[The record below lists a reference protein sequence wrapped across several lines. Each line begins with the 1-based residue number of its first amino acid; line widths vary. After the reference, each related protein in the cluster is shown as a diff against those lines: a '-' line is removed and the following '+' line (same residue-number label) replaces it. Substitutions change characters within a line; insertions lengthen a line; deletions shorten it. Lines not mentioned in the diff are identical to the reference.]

1 MKTDII
7 NLLNSTK
14 NYFFQNTK
22 IYDDTYIEK
31 VLKNIEHYDVIS
43 FDIFDTVLTRL
54 VECPIDIFSIVE
66 KYLIE
71 RDYSCIGFAAAR
83 FESEKIARNIAYQQ
97 NEEEI
102 TLDNIYEQLKNAY
115 PKYQD
120 FIQEAKQTEIMFEVN
135 YSVPSLDNL
144 FLINKILEKN
154 KKIIL
159 VSDMYLSE
167 ETIKEML
174 KQIGVSSYDKLY
186 LSSKLLKTKNH
197 GSIWENVLNDYGN
210 QKILHIGDNYYSD
223 VELPQKNGIDTIW
236 YNSLITERRLGGLLS
251 TNIIPFS
258 LMKKMILLT
267 DKELS
272 KDFWLAFGI
281 TNGSFFV
288 YSFLQWLNDRIRKNK
303 IEHVYFCSR
312 DAQILYKLWK
322 EFNFDKL
329 CGVTSSYLYISRLV
343 LGYSQC
349 YIECKKHNQLSEES
363 LTFLSNHNII
373 QGQTNRDVLTR
384 LKVNISDIDVNNF
397 INKFGELDNEFNFSL
412 LNDFKFYLGHDLLPL
427 LLPQFEE
434 QYKNSYQYYAQEGI
448 FSTKK
453 LAIVDLGWSGTLQHA
468 LTLFRENQGIKNKIS
483 GFYYGLHNGSATG
496 RIFYN
501 GLMDAAFFSEFNDA
515 NTSFLMR
522 NSINILE
529 NLHVADHE
537 SVIGFTKVMDKYVPI
552 FKEKKDILQEQI
564 ANLNKFYNGL
574 HFAISK
580 WIKNEDVFGINSH
593 YVDVNTAKGALA
605 QVICSPNTLEVKEL
619 GHILHAP
626 GYDHDVYF
634 PLIWSNEEL
643 WDENIYPMIHRG
655 GWLCGQLLY
664 WKYNGYYSNNP
675 HLYQIVSD
683 TLSHYPT
690 ILKDF
695 LLG

>member
-1 MKTDII
+1 MKADII
-7 NLLNSTK
+7 NLLTSTK
-14 NYFFQNTK
+14 NYFFQNAK
-22 IYDDTYIEK
+22 IYDDIYIEK
-31 VLKNIEHYDVIS
+31 VLKEIDHYDVVS

-71 RDYSCIGFAAAR
+71 NGFPCAGLAVAR
-83 FESEKIARNIAYQQ
+83 FESEKIARDIAYQQ
-97 NEEEI
+97 NKEEV
-102 TLDNIYEQLKNAY
+102 TLDNIYEQLKIAY

-120 FIQEAKQTEIMFEVN
+120 FINEAKQTEIMIEID
-135 YSVPSLDNL
+135 YCVPSVDNL
-144 FLINKILEKN
+144 FLINKILQKN

-159 VSDMYLSE
+159 VSDMYLDE
-167 ETIKEML
+167 ETIIEML
-174 KQIGVSSYDKLY
+174 NKIGVSSFEKLY
-186 LSSKLLKTKNH
+186 LSSNLLKTKNH
-197 GSIWENVLNDYGN
+197 GTIWQNVLDDYGN
-210 QKILHIGDNYYSD
+210 QKILHIGDNHHSD
-223 VELPQKNGIDTIW
+223 VEIPKNNGIDTIL
-236 YNSLITERRLGGLLS
+236 YNSFITERRLGGLLS

-267 DKELS
+267 DKVLS
-272 KDFWLAFGI
+272 KDFWFVFGV

-288 YSFLQWLNDRIRKNK
+288 YSFIQWLSDNITKNK

-312 DAQILYKLWK
+312 DAQIIYNLWK
-322 EFNFDKL
+322 EFDFDKI

-384 LKVNISDIDVNNF
+384 LRINISDIDTGNF
-397 INKFGELDNEFNFSL
+397 VNKFGDLDSEFNFSL

-434 QYKNSYQYYAQEGI
+434 HYKNSYQYYTQEGI
-448 FSTKK
+448 FSDKK
-453 LAIVDLGWSGTLQHA
+453 IAIVDLGWSGTLQHA
-468 LTLFRENQGIKNKIS
+468 LTLFRENHGIKNKIC

-501 GLMDAAFFSEFNDA
+501 GLMNAAFFSEFNDA

-537 SVIGFTKVMDKYVPI
+537 SVIGFTKVMEKYIPV
-552 FKEKKDILQEQI
+552 FKEKKDSLKEQI
-564 ANLNKFYNGL
+564 INLNKFYKGL

-580 WIKNEDVFGINSH
+580 WIKKEDVFGINCS
-593 YVDVNTAKGALA
+593 YIDVNTTKGALA
-605 QVICSPNTLEVKEL
+605 QVICSPNNLEVKEL

-626 GYDHDVYF
+626 GYDHEVYF
-634 PLIWSNEEL
+634 PLIWSNEEP
-643 WDENIYPMIHRG
+643 WDESIYPMIHRG

-664 WKYNGYYSNNP
+664 WKYNGYYSNNA

>member
-1 MKTDII
+1 MKKNII

-14 NYFFQNTK
+14 NYFFQNAK
-22 IYDDTYIEK
+22 IYDNNYTEK
-31 VLKNIEHYDVIS
+31 VLKHIEHVDVIS
-43 FDIFDTVLTRL
+43 FDIFDTILTRL
-54 VECPIDIFSIVE
+54 VECPIDIFAIVE
-66 KYLIE
+66 KFLVE
-71 RDYSCIGFAAAR
+71 NGHSSAGFAVAR
-83 FESEKIARNIAYQQ
+83 FESEKIARDIAYQQ
-97 NEEEI
+97 NKEEV
-102 TLDNIYEQLKNAY
+102 TLDNIYEQLKITY
-115 PKYQD
+115 PQYQD
-120 FIQEAKQTEIMFEVN
+120 FANEAKQTEIMIEIN
-135 YSVPSLDNL
+135 YSIPSLDNL

-159 VSDMYLSE
+159 VSDMYLDE
-167 ETIKEML
+167 ETIKKML
-174 KQIGVSSYDKLY
+174 NKVGVSSFEKLY
-186 LSSKLLKTKNH
+186 LSSNLLRTKNH
-197 GSIWENVLNDYGN
+197 GTIWQNVLDDYRN
-210 QKILHIGDNYYSD
+210 NRILHIGDNYHSD
-223 VELPQKNGIDTIW
+223 VDIPKKNGIETIW

-258 LMKKMILLT
+258 LMKKLILLT
-267 DKELS
+267 NNVIS
-272 KDFWLAFGI
+272 NDFWFNFGA

-288 YSFLQWLNDRIRKNK
+288 YSFLQWLNNRIGKNK

-312 DAQILYKLWK
+312 DAQIFYNLWK
-322 EFNFDKL
+322 EYDFDKVF
-329 CGVTSSYLYISRLV
+329 GVTSSYLYISRLV

-349 YIECKKHNQLSEES
+349 YLECKKHNKLSEES
-363 LTFLSNHNII
+363 LTFLSNHNIT

-384 LKVNISDIDVNNF
+384 LKVDISNIDVNNF
-397 INKFGELDNEFNFSL
+397 VNKFGELDSEFNFSL

-427 LLPQFEE
+427 LFPQFEE

-453 LAIVDLGWSGTLQHA
+453 IAIVDLGWSGTLQHA
-468 LTLFRENQGIKNKIS
+468 LTLFRENLGIKDKIS

-501 GLMDAAFFSEFNDA
+501 GLMDAAFFSEFNDT
-515 NTSFLMR
+515 NTNILMR

-537 SVIGFTKVMDKYVPI
+537 TVIGFTKVMEKYVPI
-552 FKEKKDILQEQI
+552 FKEKKDNLEEQI
-564 ANLNKFYNGL
+564 INLNKFYDGL
-574 HFAISK
+574 HSVVSK
-580 WIKNEDVFGINSH
+580 WIKNEDAFGISSS
-593 YVDVNTAKGALA
+593 YIDIETAKGALA
-605 QVICSPNTLEVKEL
+605 QVICSPNNLEVREL

-634 PLIWSNEEL
+634 PLIWADDEP
-643 WDENIYPMIHRG
+643 WDENIHTMIYRG

-664 WKYNGYYSNNP
+664 WKYNGYYSDNV
-675 HLYQIVSD
+675 HLHRIIGDTVSQ
-683 TLSHYPT
+683 YPT